1 MTDLTAYEQ
10 ALVERVARAL
20 CAFYGEVSEVD
31 FNGRQTWKAA
41 APEAEYIL
49 DYLGLIGPS
58 RTAWIAPWEAS
69 RDVLSDGLVAMVKE
83 IERPHAKFW
92 ESTRARDDLSE
103 RDAHMRSMIMGAVA
117 RNSRELAIA
126 FAAMRDAH
134 LKEGG
139 A

>member
-1 MTDLTAYEQ
+1 MTDLTAYEK

-41 APEAEYIL
+41 ALEAEYIL

-69 RDVLSDGLVAMVKE
+69 EGMVK
-83 IERPHAKFW
+83 A
-92 ESTRARDDLSE
+92 
-103 RDAHMRSMIMGAVA
+103 GAA
-117 RNSRELAIA
+117 ALGSL
-126 FAAMRDAH
+126 AAMRDAH